1 MALPD
6 PLHRTGLHCWYF
18 AGDCG
23 APGKPRGAHRTAP
36 YVTDRSYQQSP
47 ERRNRMNGI
56 SPKS

>member
-23 APGKPRGAHRTAP
+23 RPANRAERTALHRT
-36 YVTDRSYQQSP
+36 
-47 ERRNRMNGI
+47 
-56 SPKS
+56 